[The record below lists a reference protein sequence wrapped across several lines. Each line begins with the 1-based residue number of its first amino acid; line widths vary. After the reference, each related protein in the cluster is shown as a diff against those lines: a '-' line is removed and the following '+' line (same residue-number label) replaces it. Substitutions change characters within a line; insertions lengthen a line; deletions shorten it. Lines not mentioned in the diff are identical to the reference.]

1 MKRYATLN
9 ANYGVVEVYSNYE
22 AALAA
27 AKADEQIAYV
37 RPLDEEATQWEME
50 PVVDFG
56 NCHAFAVK

>member
-1 MKRYATLN
+1 MKRYATLS
-9 ANYGVVEVYSNYE
+9 ANYAVMEVFSDYE
-22 AALAA
+22 TALAA
-27 AKADEQIAYV
+27 AKPDNKVAYV